1 MFCFTGL
8 NKARSARMVDEHHIY
23 MLSSGR
29 INCAG
34 LRAQDVRYL
43 ASSIKEVIAW
53 QASQSK
59 Y

>member
-8 NKARSARMVDEHHIY
+8 NKAQSARMVDEHHIY
-23 MLSSGR
+23 MLSNGR

-34 LRAQDVRYL
+34 LRAQDVRYV
-43 ASSIKEVIAW
+43 ASSIKEVIEW
-53 QASQSK
+53 HKSQSK